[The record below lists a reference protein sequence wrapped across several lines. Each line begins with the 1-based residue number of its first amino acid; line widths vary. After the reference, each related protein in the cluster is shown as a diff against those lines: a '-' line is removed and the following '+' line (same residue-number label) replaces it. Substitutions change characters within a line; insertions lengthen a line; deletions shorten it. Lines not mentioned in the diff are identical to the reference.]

1 MWRARRLVEESGM
14 DVQLQLKKCDAVDE
28 QHARA
33 IAKIEKDFAQV
44 RSSETE
50 PDLSLFFSCRVLLS

>member
-1 MWRARRLVEESGM
+1 MRDVTTRVHRLVDENGL

-33 IAKIEKDFAQV
+33 IAKIEKEFAQV
-44 RSSETE
+44 RA
-50 PDLSLFFSCRVLLS
+50 

>member
-1 MWRARRLVEESGM
+1 VEESGM

-44 RSSETE
+44 RA
-50 PDLSLFFSCRVLLS
+50 